1 MKELFSDIEQQ
12 EIINDVEVI
21 PVYSSTQYRELFSSL
36 ENLVT
41 GVVTGVWQWESGLTV
56 QWESGANV
64 ELE

>member
-1 MKELFSDIEQQ
+1 MREILSDIERQ
-12 EIINDVEVI
+12 EIFEDVDII

-41 GVVTGVWQWESGLTV
+41 GIPTNVWQWESGLTV
-56 QWESGANV
+56 QWYSGANV